1 MSSMI
6 PWIDNEQHAATVFG
20 PRQWVF
26 PNALLIKMGSIIL
39 LTVYKSSFVLS
50 PAVSS
55 VHGCLLSVPAQINV
69 VFSVLH

>member
-1 MSSMI
+1 MI

-39 LTVYKSSFVLS
+39 LTVYLE
-50 PAVSS
+50 
-55 VHGCLLSVPAQINV
+55 V
-69 VFSVLH
+69 VVCTFSRGL